1 MSFQANPESMLRYPE
16 QMQHDGLLTEQDQK
30 FITEFFNTI
39 ATEEPPNHMMDITHH
54 SQASLS
60 FHGMLKISINHL
72 YLKFAKN

>member
-1 MSFQANPESMLRYPE
+1 MLRYPE

-39 ATEEPPNHMMDITHH
+39 ATEEPPNMMDITHH
-54 SQASLS
+54 GQASLS
-60 FHGMLKISINHL
+60 FHGMLKISINQL